1 MNPLVREV
9 GELGVNRLLSERIVV
24 ISDPIIRQEIL

>member
-9 GELGVNRLLSERIVV
+9 GELGVNRRLSERIVV